1 MTATASSERVRCR
14 NQRCRSKLPVPT
26 ANEHKAFCT
35 PYCYSQFYSWKCK
48 VCENPIQKGRRR
60 KVTDHC
66 HDRRC
71 RRDFRRYPDAFS
83 YHRSHISNY
92 GSRSAHFTGVKSALK
107 SDRAPAWVQI
117 AGPPIDPIN
126 LMIPLEPVFAARLG
140 KMHCQL
146 LEKVRHDAEEKALL
160 KRHHPPVNIVGG
172 YRFPI
177 APEIEL
183 SLADPV
189 KAEDHDFGNLSIP
202 DFLRRPING

>member
-1 MTATASSERVRCR
+1 MTAMASSERHRCR
-14 NQRCRSKLPVPT
+14 NLRCRSKLPIPT
-26 ANEHKAFCT
+26 DNQHKTFCT
-35 PYCYSQFYSWKCK
+35 PYCYRLFYNWRCK
-48 VCENPIQKGRRR
+48 VCENPIRRGRRR
-60 KVTDHC
+60 RVPDHC

-83 YHRSHISNY
+83 YPRSQIGDY
-92 GSRSAHFTGVKSALK
+92 GSRSAHFIGVKSALK

-117 AGPPIDPIN
+117 AGPSIDPIN

-140 KMHCQL
+140 KMHGQL

-177 APEIEL
+177 APEIDL
-183 SLADPV
+183 NLAEPV
-189 KAEDHDFGNLSIP
+189 KAEDHDFGDLSIP

>member
-1 MTATASSERVRCR
+1 
-14 NQRCRSKLPVPT
+14 L
-26 ANEHKAFCT
+26 
-35 PYCYSQFYSWKCK
+35 
-48 VCENPIQKGRRR
+48 
-60 KVTDHC
+60 
-66 HDRRC
+66 
-71 RRDFRRYPDAFS
+71 
-83 YHRSHISNY
+83 
-92 GSRSAHFTGVKSALK
+92 GSGSAHFTGVKSAQ
-107 SDRAPAWVQI
+107 DGDPWVQI

-126 LMIPLEPVFAARLG
+126 LMIPLDTVFAARLG
-140 KMHCQL
+140 KMHGQL

-172 YRFPI
+172 YRFSI